1 MAGIKRKTGGARSS
15 KLVLDVPI
23 ELRAILRR
31 HREIPWARVA
41 EEALWRYARKV
52 QLADR
57 LASRSRLTPESA
69 ETLGRTVKA
78 GLRRR
83 YLKNTSR

>member
-1 MAGIKRKTGGARSS
+1 MRRKSSESLSS
-15 KLVLDVPI
+15 KLVLDVPV
-23 ELRAILRR
+23 ELRAILQR

-57 LASRSRLTPESA
+57 LASRSRLTPDAASA
-69 ETLGRTVKA
+69 IGRAVKA

-83 YLKNTSR
+83 YVKNASR